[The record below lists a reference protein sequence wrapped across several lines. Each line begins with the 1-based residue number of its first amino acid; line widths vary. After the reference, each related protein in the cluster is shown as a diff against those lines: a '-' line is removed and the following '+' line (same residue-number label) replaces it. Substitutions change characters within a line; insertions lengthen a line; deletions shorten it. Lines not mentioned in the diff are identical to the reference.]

1 MQIII
6 ITNNEKVFC
15 KYKDSYNVDFE
26 NISYKDILLKV
37 RDKVHNGYEVL
48 THPLS
53 SSIKPN
59 ETPYKSIVIS
69 KTKGKLNYN
78 SLNIIE
84 NSIITYNKFEKL
96 NYEWAD
102 EILKDF
108 KVIDYTS
115 IESALNQ
122 IGGR

>member
-1 MQIII
+1 MQIVI

-15 KYKDSYNVDFE
+15 KYKDNYNVDFE
-26 NISYKDILLKV
+26 DISYEEILLKV

-59 ETPYKSIVIS
+59 ETPYKSIIIS
-69 KTKGKLNYN
+69 KTKGNLNYN
-78 SLNIIE
+78 SLMIIE

-102 EILKDF
+102 DILNDF

-122 IGGR
+122 IGGK